1 MVFTGNRIYS
11 VIRKEL
17 KLVIIKIRKRKVQ
30 NAALFDVL
38 LRAEFLFFLREPIF
52 RFQIKNQKVEN
63 FIILEMMKKREREA
77 NRNEFLC

>member
-52 RFQIKNQKVEN
+52 RNKKNQKVEN